1 MSVSDIPANTR
12 PLDGPA
18 PVLKAPPGATDCHIH
33 IYLPG
38 FEAQPGGPAIPE
50 LATVEDYRQ
59 VQRRLSLERVVVT
72 QPNAYQLDNRA
83 LLQALDMFGT
93 QTARG
98 IAAVTPDTPQHE
110 LEDWHARGVRG
121 ARIMQLPGGAVKID
135 RMLDVER
142 VIKPLG
148 WHLMVQFN
156 GRHLDDYVDELR
168 KIEGEYIID
177 HIGKF
182 MDPVPADDARVDE
195 ILRLLDKGNAWFK
208 VCAGYEASVT
218 GGPRYEDIGAIA
230 RRVIAHAPD
239 RILWGSNWPH
249 VGVPRSQYPDDAEQ
263 LDVLLHWAE
272 PDVQKK
278 ILVDN
283 PARLYGF

>member
-1 MSVSDIPANTR
+1 MKVSEIPANTR

-18 PVLKAPPGATDCHIH
+18 PALKTPPGATDCHIH

-38 FEAQPGGPAIPE
+38 FDAQPGGPAIPE

-59 VQRRLSLERVVVT
+59 VQRRLGLERVVVT
-72 QPNAYQLDNRA
+72 QPNAYQTDNRA
-83 LLQALDMFGT
+83 LLQALDTFGT
-93 QTARG
+93 QSARG
-98 IAAVTPDTPQHE
+98 IAAVTPETSLSE

-135 RMLDVER
+135 RMLEVER
-142 VIKPLG
+142 VIRPLG

-156 GRHLDDYVDELR
+156 GRHLDEYLDELR

-208 VCAGYEASVT
+208 LCAGYEASVT

-230 RRVIAHAPD
+230 RRVIAHAPE

-249 VGVPRSQYPDDAEQ
+249 VGVPRAQYPDDAEQ
-263 LDVLLHWAE
+263 LDVLLHWAS
-272 PDVQKK
+272 PKVHQK